1 MNVELARTSTGAE
14 VFTALKRAMDVGLDV
29 SHTEKRFL
37 GYDSETKAHADAS
50 AKADKKVTKKK
61 WTAAR
66 NGLEARKAKVAVA
79 KKKGKML
86 MQKSTKKA
94 KRGMKPG
101 S

>member
-61 WTAAR
+61 IKYFFFTIYFV
-66 NGLEARKAKVAVA
+66 KVALVFYEIC
-79 KKKGKML
+79 L
-86 MQKSTKKA
+86 TIFFVPYIYFQFFQVNFQ
-94 KRGMKPG
+94 
-101 S
+101 